1 MGPEDHQGDSA
12 GVASGWK
19 ALSLVGGIFLGW
31 IGSWVS
37 FILVLLTGVADV
49 DSRTRQTVA
58 FAVGLGAVPVIA
70 LVLLLLGRSRRQF
83 GVGLLIGL
91 AIGSIV
97 GSGVCASWIV
107 SGT

>member
-1 MGPEDHQGDSA
+1 MEPEGHQGDSA
-12 GVASGWK
+12 RGASGWK
-19 ALSLVGGIFLGW
+19 VASLVGGIFLGW
-31 IGSWVS
+31 IASWIS
-37 FILVLLTGVADV
+37 FIVVLLTGVADV

-70 LVLLLLGRSRRQF
+70 LVLLLRRRSRRQF
-83 GVGLLIGL
+83 GVGLLLGL

-97 GSGVCASWIV
+97 GSGVCASWIT